1 MICQAGSEGQLT
13 TAYIRKYSMIAT
25 HTDKHPFARY
35 FNNTIIKERYMDLAM
50 FTDPG
55 SDPLAS
61 PPLRFE
67 DAWYPNLPEGQELPH
82 INLIVTLEGVCDDN
96 ILRSELLVL
105 LGVMRTRLLRVVLKD
120 HIVAPVR

>member
-1 MICQAGSEGQLT
+1 
-13 TAYIRKYSMIAT
+13 MIAM
-25 HTDKHPFARY
+25 HTDKPPSARS
-35 FNNTIIKERYMDLAM
+35 FNNTIIKERYMNMAM

-82 INLIVTLEGVCDDN
+82 INLIVTHEGVCDNN

-105 LGVMRTRLLRVVLKD
+105 VGVMRTRLGRVELQD
-120 HIVAPVR
+120 HVVAPVS